1 MSHSSQPWLYCRPHR
16 IKQNNQPPRYWKAEI
31 VKRIFRANI
40 MIVSPF
46 FISCIGCMGISKRG
60 YPPITFSSIFSSA
73 PCKPGVGPPSTSA
86 SHESLLT
93 TDSQTG
99 VALKALCLE
108 PSCSVASS
116 QHSHSFT
123 VTPACAHSLRLSLH
137 FPICSQLRDTVT

>member
-46 FISCIGCMGISKRG
+46 FISCIRCMGISKRG

-86 SHESLLT
+86 SHESLLA

-99 VALKALCLE
+99 VALKALCLDPPHAVWPPPNKAVHLLSPPLVHI
-108 PSCSVASS
+108 PSDCL
-116 QHSHSFT
+116 FT
-123 VTPACAHSLRLSLH
+123 
-137 FPICSQLRDTVT
+137 FPFAPN